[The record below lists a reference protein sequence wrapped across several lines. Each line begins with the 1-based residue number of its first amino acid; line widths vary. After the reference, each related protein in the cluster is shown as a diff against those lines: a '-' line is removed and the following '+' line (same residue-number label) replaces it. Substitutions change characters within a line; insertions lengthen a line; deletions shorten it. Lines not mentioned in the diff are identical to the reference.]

1 MILKTGFDNDTYLE
15 EQSREILARVESIR
29 GRLYLEFGG
38 KLMFDHHAARV
49 LPGYDSNVK
58 IRLLEN
64 LRDRAEIILCIY
76 AGDIEK
82 RKIRGDFG
90 ITYDADALMLID
102 GFRSRGIDLR
112 GVVITRFEDQP
123 SAVSFENRLKRRGV
137 DVFRHYYTRGYPTD
151 VDLIVSEE
159 GYGRND
165 YIQPSKPLVV
175 ITGPGPG
182 SGKLATCLSQ
192 LYHDFKKGVH
202 AGYAKFETFP
212 IWNIP
217 IKHPVNAAYEAA
229 TADLCDVN
237 LVDPFHL
244 ETYGTTAINYNRDVE
259 AFPLL
264 KRILEK
270 ITGDRSPYAS
280 PTDMGV
286 NRVGFGIT
294 DDHVV
299 RKAAEQ
305 EIIRRYFRYSCEYV
319 MGLTD
324 KETVQKVELLM
335 DDYGLTPESRPVVE
349 PARRGIPAIEP
360 EGVSDRLTAAA
371 LMLKDGTIIT
381 GKSSKLMHASA
392 AVVLNAIKKL
402 AEISSDVHLLSPA
415 TIESIRS
422 LKRSINTFPLH
433 LDLEEVLVALS
444 VNAAV
449 FKPASEG
456 MAKLTELRNCEAHLS
471 HMPLSGDESGL
482 RNLGINVTCDP
493 LFGSRRLYN
502 S

>member
-1 MILKTGFDNDTYLE
+1 MLKTGFNNDIYLE
-15 EQSREILARVESIR
+15 QQTREILSRVDGSN

-49 LPGYDSNVK
+49 LPGYDPNVK
-58 IRLLEN
+58 VRLLEK

-82 RKIRGDFG
+82 RKMRADFG
-90 ITYDADALMLID
+90 ITYDVDALMLID
-102 GFRSRGIDLR
+102 GFRSRGIKLR
-112 GVVITRFEDQP
+112 GVVITRFDEQP

-165 YIQPSKPLVV
+165 YIEPSKPLVV
-175 ITGPGPG
+175 VTGPGPG

-192 LYHDFKKGVH
+192 LYHDFRRDIN

-212 IWNIP
+212 IWNLP
-217 IKHPVNAAYEAA
+217 LKHPVNAAYEAA

-244 ETYGTTAINYNRDVE
+244 ESSGETAINYNRDVE

-264 KRILEK
+264 RRILEK

-294 DDHVV
+294 DDQVV
-299 RKAAEQ
+299 RRAAEQ

-319 MGLTD
+319 MGLTE

-349 PARRGIPAIEP
+349 PARSCIAAQDSNDS
-360 EGVSDRLTAAA
+360 SDRPVAAA
-371 LMLKDGTIIT
+371 LMLRNGIVVT
-381 GKSSKLMHASA
+381 GKSSELMHAPA

-402 AEISSDVHLLSPA
+402 AGINDDVHLLAPA
-415 TIESIRS
+415 TIESIRN
-422 LKRSINTFPLH
+422 LKNAVNTFPLH

-449 FKPASEG
+449 SSPALDG
-456 MAKLTELRNCEAHLS
+456 MSRLPELRHCEAHLS
-471 HMPLSGDESGL
+471 HMPSPGDESGL
-482 RNLGINVTCDP
+482 RTLGINVTCDA
-493 LFGSRRLYN
+493 LFSSGRLYN
-502 S
+502 R

>member
-1 MILKTGFDNDTYLE
+1 MLKTGFDNDRYLE
-15 EQSREILARVESIR
+15 EQTREILARVESSR

-58 IRLLEN
+58 VRLLES

-90 ITYDADALMLID
+90 IPYDADALMLID
-102 GFRSRGIDLR
+102 GFRSRGISLR
-112 GVVITRFEDQP
+112 GVVITRFDDQP
-123 SAVSFENRLKRRGV
+123 SAISFENRLKRRGV

-165 YIQPSKPLVV
+165 YIKPSKPLVV
-175 ITGPGPG
+175 VTGPGPG

-192 LYHDFKKGVH
+192 LYHDFRRGIH

-212 IWNIP
+212 IWNVP

-229 TADLCDVN
+229 TADLRDVN

-244 ETYGTTAINYNRDVE
+244 EAYGTTAINYNRDVE

-264 KRILEK
+264 SRILGK

-299 RKAAEQ
+299 RRAAEQ

-349 PARRGIPAIEP
+349 PARRGLSER
-360 EGVSDRLTAAA
+360 ESEDTSDRASAAS
-371 LMLKDGTIIT
+371 LMLKDGTIVT
-381 GKSSKLMHASA
+381 GKGSGLMHASA
-392 AVVLNAIKKL
+392 AVVLNSIKKL
-402 AEISSDVHLLSPA
+402 ADISNDVHLLSPD
-415 TIESIRS
+415 TIESIRR
-422 LKRSINTFPLH
+422 LKRSIRILPLQ
-433 LDLEEVLVALS
+433 LDLEEILVALS

-449 FKPASEG
+449 FKPASDA
-456 MAKLTELRNCEAHLS
+456 MAKLTELRNCEAHLT
-471 HMPLSGDESGL
+471 HMPSPGDESGL

-493 LFGSRRLYN
+493 LFSSGRLYN
-502 S
+502 T